1 VILRNTTSGSLPVLP
16 RYDLPN
22 AAPPPLREVQLLL
35 NSQDLEHE
43 VDWLPDWLA
52 ERGLV
57 RAERRARALRAALR
71 ALVRANNGVPL
82 DDEAVATVNAA
93 ARRVSMQVDSTGSVT
108 VTTDGDALDQVV
120 AIALGAMLDGS
131 WGRLKACRN
140 CRWSF
145 YDRSPNRSGTWCS
158 MQLCGNRK
166 KTRAYRKRRSAA
178 R

>member
-1 VILRNTTSGSLPVLP
+1 VILRNTIRGSLPVLP

-52 ERGLV
+52 ERGLAG
-57 RAERRARALRAALR
+57 AERRARTLRAALR

-82 DDEAVATVNAA
+82 EEDAVGV
-93 ARRVSMQVDSTGSVT
+93 VT
-108 VTTDGDALDQVV
+108 VMTDGDALDRIV
-120 AIALGAMLDGS
+120 AIALGAMVDGS

-166 KTRAYRKRRSAA
+166 KTRAYRKRQSAA

>member
-1 VILRNTTSGSLPVLP
+1 
-16 RYDLPN
+16 
-22 AAPPPLREVQLLL
+22 LLL
-35 NSQDLEHE
+35 NSQDLENE
-43 VDWLPDWLA
+43 VDWLPRWLA

-57 RAERRARALRAALR
+57 RAERRARALRSALR
-71 ALVRANNGVPL
+71 ALVRTNNGVPL
-82 DDEAVATVNAA
+82 DGEAVATVNAA
-93 ARRVSMQVDSTGSVT
+93 ARRVSMHVDSTGSLA
-108 VTTDGDALDQVV
+108 VTTDGDALDRIV

>member
-1 VILRNTTSGSLPVLP
+1 M
-16 RYDLPN
+16 
-22 AAPPPLREVQLLL
+22 QLFL
-35 NSQDLEHE
+35 NSQDLENE

-57 RAERRARALRAALR
+57 RAERRAWELRSALR

-82 DDEAVATVNAA
+82 DDDAVATVNAA
-93 ARRVSMQVDSTGSVT
+93 ARRVAMQVDSTGSVT
-108 VTTDGDALDQVV
+108 VTTDGDALDRVV

-145 YDRSPNRSGTWCS
+145 YDKSPNRSGTWCS

>member
-1 VILRNTTSGSLPVLP
+1 MILRNTTSGSLPVLP

-43 VDWLPDWLA
+43 GDWLPDWLA

-57 RAERRARALRAALR
+57 GAERRARALRSARR

-82 DDEAVATVNAA
+82 DEEAGATVNAA
-93 ARRVSMQVDSTGSVT
+93 ARRVSMQVDSLGAVT
-108 VTTDGDALDQVV
+108 VTTDGDGLDRVV

-158 MQLCGNRK
+158 MQLCGNRR

>member
-1 VILRNTTSGSLPVLP
+1 VILRNTISGSLPVLP

-22 AAPPPLREVQLLL
+22 AAPSPLREVQLFL
-35 NSQDLEHE
+35 NSQDLENE

-57 RAERRARALRAALR
+57 GAEPRASALRHALR

-93 ARRVSMQVDSTGSVT
+93 AKRVSMQVDSKGVVG

-120 AIALGAMLDGS
+120 VIALSAMLDGS

-145 YDRSPNRSGTWCS
+145 YDKSPNRSGTWCS

-166 KTRAYRKRRSAA
+166 KTRTYRKRRSAA